1 MQSAKSLNQT
11 IDLSE
16 LLETEATEDFQTFS
30 NDDEEVSINPNEDA
44 IPQNSKQADNMV
56 SQQELEGMFVRVMSL
71 ED

>member
-30 NDDEEVSINPNEDA
+30 NDDVEVSINPNEDA

-56 SQQELEGMFVRVMSL
+56 SQQELEGMFVRVMSFK
-71 ED
+71 D